1 MKKLLVAIAVLTA
14 ITVSGCTLYFGD
26 SSDGDVVV
34 TTYCEPSPN
43 GTVCYTCYTYPD
55 GWQECFPDNYGCNSD
70 NECATGCYCNE
81 STGVCEEAGWCS
93 SDAECGGGLVCDCSG
108 SCADP
113 ASGARDCNSCQIQ
126 GCPVGFVCAADGSC
140 VPDPNQPGCTSDAE
154 CAAGCYCLNGYCEES
169 SVCTNDSECPTGS
182 YCDEGRTTCEPCV
195 QNGVDTCA
203 TPPPP

>member
-26 SSDGDVVV
+26 SNGGDVVV
-34 TTYCEPSPN
+34 TNYCEPSSN

-70 NECATGCYCNE
+70 NDCATGCYCDE
-81 STGVCEEAGWCS
+81 SSGECEEAGWCS
-93 SDAECGGGLVCDCSG
+93 SDADCGGGLVCDCSG

-113 ASGARDCNSCQIQ
+113 AFGARDCNSCQVQ

-140 VPDPNQPGCTSDAE
+140 VPDPNQPGCNSDAWSR
-154 CAAGCYCLNGYCEES
+154 LNMARKS
-169 SVCTNDSECPTGS
+169 P
-182 YCDEGRTTCEPCV
+182 
-195 QNGVDTCA
+195 
-203 TPPPP
+203 